1 MYCVWVL
8 NKYIRLNSK
17 LYKTQFDV
25 FKYTS
30 KRFNH
35 INGFFCLVVIKNI
48 QKREIKYDFIASDK
62 LNITHIH
69 HRNNE
74 SVVSRFH
81 YNIVLIFVHVAGSII
96 GYTQNESIKYY
107 LQIKITPSV

>member
-8 NKYIRLNSK
+8 HKYIRLNSK

-35 INGFFCLVVIKNI
+35 MNGFFYLVVIKNI
-48 QKREIKYDFIASDK
+48 QKKEIKYDFIASDK

-69 HRNNE
+69 HRNNK
-74 SVVSRFH
+74 SFVSRFH
-81 YNIVLIFVHVAGSII
+81 YIVFLYMAPVQSSDTHKMEV
-96 GYTQNESIKYY
+96 
-107 LQIKITPSV
+107 